1 MMKENGETDEMRG
14 LMNFAATFHDLG
26 KMDDKVAKLHKNPRF
41 EGHTTYVGHERSS
54 ENMAESILKS
64 INIPRDKRNLVN
76 TVIKTHMYPHDASK
90 WSGKNKGPGRFI
102 ENLKIKGSGGVPDL
116 WKYVFM
122 HAQADAMS
130 SDPDTYSEEEFN
142 KGRDWFGQYYSSPS
156 VEHTRTQGTLIDG
169 NVVEDLRQQIEQ
181 QKNVSIRRNI
191 IRDVLFFIQQQQY
204 TGNIDMSFASMP
216 EGQEKSMALQKAVDL
231 STNKARSWMLS
242 VYNKYLE
249 PSKGGQVMGSNWFKK
264 TKNSQVAPLSEENA
278 ASKDPEIKEGPK
290 EALPK
295 YQVGMKVRD
304 RRKSVSQP
312 QNYGKVES
320 IKGNEVKIVWNYGDK
335 ENRKEE
341 IFNMIEDTEILS
353 LIVAEV

>member
-1 MMKENGETDEMRG
+1 
-14 LMNFAATFHDLG
+14 
-26 KMDDKVAKLHKNPRF
+26 
-41 EGHTTYVGHERSS
+41 
-54 ENMAESILKS
+54 
-64 INIPRDKRNLVN
+64 
-76 TVIKTHMYPHDASK
+76 
-90 WSGKNKGPGRFI
+90 
-102 ENLKIKGSGGVPDL
+102 
-116 WKYVFM
+116 
-122 HAQADAMS
+122 
-130 SDPDTYSEEEFN
+130 
-142 KGRDWFGQYYSSPS
+142 
-156 VEHTRTQGTLIDG
+156 
-169 NVVEDLRQQIEQ
+169 
-181 QKNVSIRRNI
+181 
-191 IRDVLFFIQQQQY
+191 
-204 TGNIDMSFASMP
+204 
-216 EGQEKSMALQKAVDL
+216 
-231 STNKARSWMLS
+231 MLS

-264 TKNSQVAPLSEENA
+264 TKNSQVAPLYEENA